1 MTKKFKKD
9 TYTNKKYSTNYWSKN
24 PYKHCRRK
32 GVYQRALKRKN
43 PDYTIDDSC
52 IDTILKIDP
61 EQLKKTDTW
70 PDRMKSNYMK
80 FYEKYN
86 DIKFYFKRFTDID
99 SITIEAKRVG
109 VSIDDYIYYEK
120 KTHLVYH
127 HSHYNNTDLY
137 NQELKKMLFDPNFDI
152 DTMHDEMIKKGMM
165 TQEHADQIDNLLDK
179 FESRSTRQI
188 LHTFSVLDLVDR
200 E

>member
-70 PDRMKSNYMK
+70 SNRMNSNYIK

-86 DIKFYFKRFTDID
+86 DIKFYFKRYTDID
-99 SITIEAKRVG
+99 SITIEAKKGG
-109 VSIDDYIYYEK
+109 VSIDDYIYYTK

-127 HSHYNNTDLY
+127 HSHYNNTYLY
-137 NQELKKMLFDPNFDI
+137 NQELKKMLLTVSI
-152 DTMHDEMIKKGMM
+152 DTIHDEMIKKGMM
-165 TQEHADQIDNLLDK
+165 TQEHAEQIDNVLDK
-179 FESRSTRQI
+179 VESRDTRRI
-188 LHTFSVLDLVDR
+188 LHAVSILDLVDR